1 MDWRKHERLPSH
13 QCDPWSVWVQQ
24 WCQTFP
30 GFPPTRRE
38 NASHRL
44 GLPPVPSII
53 SWTAFTFRLFIH
65 HTSTANMIGDQ
76 SEVAVWGDKWENSIT
91 LPFLVPGK
99 NLFHHFQGATV
110 STYRTQ
116 GWKETSSKSLG
127 LTKLM
132 VRSGMPVS
140 FTEQSM
146 YPWISVDTVL
156 PDLSIIAS
164 TLAKN
169 VRINQL
175 T

>member
-1 MDWRKHERLPSH
+1 M
-13 QCDPWSVWVQQ
+13 
-24 WCQTFP
+24 
-30 GFPPTRRE
+30 
-38 NASHRL
+38 ASL
-44 GLPPVPSII
+44 
-53 SWTAFTFRLFIH
+53 
-65 HTSTANMIGDQ
+65 
-76 SEVAVWGDKWENSIT
+76 
-91 LPFLVPGK
+91 
-99 NLFHHFQGATV
+99 